1 MTQVGSFAM
10 SVSVAGGAPQPQ
22 QQNPAQ
28 QQLQQMMQFMTGMLV
43 GRIVA
48 QALQSGG
55 QQQGCP
61 CSQQTPNFGQMGG
74 QMPFGAPGLA
84 TPGFGAMPGM
94 TPGFAA
100 PGLATGA
107 MPFDLNGA
115 APGLASSGFQATPFP
130 SLATGGFMPNMGASN
145 SLMAGL
151 PSLGIGG
158 SAAMQA
164 AQMQMLHSDQQQA
177 MTIGT
182 IGGGFPSGYMGLPGS
197 FSTGIN
203 NFLG

>member
-1 MTQVGSFAM
+1 MTQVGSFAL
-10 SVSVAGGAPQPQ
+10 SVSVAGGPQ
-22 QQNPAQ
+22 QLQYQNPAQ
-28 QQLQQMMQFMTGMLV
+28 QQLQQLMQFMTGMLV

-48 QALQSGG
+48 QALQGG

-61 CSQQTPNFGQMGG
+61 CSQQPPNFGQMGG
-74 QMPFGAPGLA
+74 GMPFGAPGLA
-84 TPGFGAMPGM
+84 TGG
-94 TPGFAA
+94 
-100 PGLATGA
+100 
-107 MPFDLNGA
+107 MPFNLNGA
-115 APGLASSGFQATPFP
+115 APGLVGSGFQATPFP
-130 SLATGGFMPNMGASN
+130 SLATGGFMPDMGASS

>member
-1 MTQVGSFAM
+1 MTQVGSFAL
-10 SVSVAGGAPQPQ
+10 SVSVAGGPQ
-22 QQNPAQ
+22 QLQYQNPAQ
-28 QQLQQMMQFMTGMLV
+28 QQLQQLMQFMTGMLV

-48 QALQSGG
+48 QALQGG

-61 CSQQTPNFGQMGG
+61 CSQQPPNFGQMGG
-74 QMPFGAPGLA
+74 GMPFGAPGLA
-84 TPGFGAMPGM
+84 TGGMPFG
-94 TPGFAA
+94 A
-100 PGLATGA
+100 PGLATGG
-107 MPFDLNGA
+107 MPFNLNGA
-115 APGLASSGFQATPFP
+115 APGLVGSGFQATPFP
-130 SLATGGFMPNMGASN
+130 SLATGGFMPDMGASS

>member
-1 MTQVGSFAM
+1 MTQVGSFAL
-10 SVSVAGGAPQPQ
+10 SVSVAGGPQQPQ

-28 QQLQQMMQFMTGMLV
+28 QQLQQLMQFMAGMMV

-48 QALQSGG
+48 QALQGGG

-61 CSQQTPNFGQMGG
+61 CSQQIPNFGQMGG
-74 QMPFGAPGLA
+74 QMPFGAPGLS
-84 TPGFGAMPGM
+84 
-94 TPGFAA
+94 PGFAA
-100 PGLATGA
+100 PGLATGG
-107 MPFDLNGA
+107 MPFG
-115 APGLASSGFQATPFP
+115 APGLATGAMPFSAPGLATPGFQATPFP
-130 SLATGGFMPNMGASN
+130 SLATGGFAPDLGGSN